1 METVKDKTC
10 AARIDG
16 ELKGREQ
23 DLADLFR
30 IIDDRESGDTAQD
43 SAYDDIYN
51 FAYGIDTTQV
61 TRVIWSGGG
70 PADFIDI
77 FHNLDGITRVEYIY
91 QDWYDGAR
99 REISENSPVWRYA
112 DLILETHISA

>member
-10 AARIDG
+10 DARIDD

-23 DLADLFR
+23 DLADLFS
-30 IIDDRESGDTAQD
+30 IIDDRESDDTAQD

-51 FAYGIDTTQV
+51 FAYGIDTTKV

-77 FHNLDGITRVEYIY
+77 FFKIGMTGHVA
-91 QDWYDGAR
+91 Q
-99 REISENSPVWRYA
+99 
-112 DLILETHISA
+112 